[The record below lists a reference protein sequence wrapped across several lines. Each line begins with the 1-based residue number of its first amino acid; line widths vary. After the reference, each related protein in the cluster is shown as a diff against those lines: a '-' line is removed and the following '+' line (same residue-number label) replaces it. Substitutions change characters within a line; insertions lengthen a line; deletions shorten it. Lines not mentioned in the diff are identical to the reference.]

1 MSVVVRMEMPKKCV
15 NCLAWCV
22 CGTIHKYMLGIDCD
36 SDWTYDDL
44 LVLTDET
51 GFIKP
56 DDCPIICQLPE
67 GHGRLVDEKSVRWA
81 IDDIVIEIAE
91 RIGHVPMT
99 KNETME
105 YVNKLPTIVPA
116 EAERSEHEAD

>member
-1 MSVVVRMEMPKKCV
+1 MSECIVRMEMPKKCV
-15 NCLAWCV
+15 NCLAWCI

-36 SDWTYDDL
+36 SDWTYEDL

-67 GHGRLVDEKSVRWA
+67 GHGRLVDMMD
-81 IDDIVIEIAE
+81 IDS
-91 RIGHVPMT
+91 M
-99 KNETME
+99 ME
-105 YVNKLPTIVPA
+105 NASSTSDESGLYSLVYRDDLDFDRLPTIVPA
-116 EAERSEHEAD
+116 ERSET